1 MPRGG
6 ARPGSGRKKKPLAEK
21 LLEGNPGRRP
31 IKTVQFD
38 GVPLA
43 PELEPPS
50 FLSLAS
56 KETADNFPTA
66 GEIFAELA
74 SWLQTTGCLHLIS
87 PTLIEDFCLNRR
99 AYFECEYMN
108 KRLGRIAG
116 GRRSPYVD
124 MAVQYAGLMR
134 TAWDR
139 IWSII
144 SQNSEKSY
152 NNNSSDGEDVM
163 EKLLSQKGK

>member
-6 ARPGSGRKKKPLAEK
+6 ARQNSGRKKKPLADK
-21 LLEGNPGRRP
+21 LLEGNPGHRT
-31 IKTVQFD
+31 IQTIQFD
-38 GVPLA
+38 GIPLES
-43 PELEPPS
+43 ELQAPS

-66 GEIFAELA
+66 ADLFNDLTA
-74 SWLQTTGCLHLIS
+74 WLQGTGCLHLIS

-124 MAVQYAGLMR
+124 MAALYAGLMR

-139 IWSII
+139 MWSII

-152 NNNSSDGEDVM
+152 NSHSSFGIDIM
-163 EKLLSQKGK
+163 EQLLSRRD